1 MRAAYSGVAQAAQA
15 TALGPSLGP
24 ETPGGLSQRATAG
37 NLYMLQA
44 YPDRVAQEGRVAL
57 ITSFHSPKLPACP
70 APRPYRPTP
79 SLTDRL
85 EQYTLSVPYAYGDP
99 ASQGLDVISPVASC
113 DHNVYTNMHPTTTS
127 YPDSGPSMNSSPS
140 PPRACAESPRWC
152 ATSLLHHTMSQP
164 NAHPMTT
171 HSSMGTTRNVCTT
184 CQDFLPANCRLSGS
198 PSSSVVPALTPK
210 LVEDYLK
217 MAQMTGG
224 CVPQAGSP
232 PSIDDRF
239 NMIAGYRAEAQNR
252 PEQVVQPPQG
262 WHPLVWPASPAIA
275 LPIDHERSDEIM
287 KEDNTYTCTQDVP
300 VQRQPIS
307 LPSTCD
313 VKEYPSNQSSYSEL
327 LGALQEPAPAPRDQ
341 CARPRLDLAPMAKGL
356 WPNPPAVNMHLVG
369 SVVPLLPY
377 AQGPVI
383 NQSQSGTSTHLW
395 SQSAHAP
402 LLRPYDDDLH
412 ISTIPASSMM
422 ANQTSST
429 HIDSRRFEM
438 RYGHRVPA

>member
-1 MRAAYSGVAQAAQA
+1 MLQSIANTATRGAAAIFPAPATSTTQWTRPSDSRAPLLSLPWVVAPWQVSGWVAMDRHRPHAPPPTISTFYPSHHPLPVSRGASGEHGMRAAYSGVAQAAQA

-232 PSIDDRF
+232 PSINDRF

-262 WHPLVWPASPAIA
+262 WHSLVWPASPTIA
-275 LPIDHERSDEIM
+275 QPIGHGRSDEIM

-300 VQRQPIS
+300 VQRQSIS
-307 LPSTCD
+307 PPSTCD
-313 VKEYPSNQSSYSEL
+313 VKEYPSKQSAYPEL
-327 LGALQEPAPAPRDQ
+327 LGALQDPAPAPRNQ
-341 CARPRLDLAPMAKGL
+341 CARPRLELAPMAKGL
-356 WPNPPAVNMHLVG
+356 
-369 SVVPLLPY
+369 
-377 AQGPVI
+377 
-383 NQSQSGTSTHLW
+383 
-395 SQSAHAP
+395 
-402 LLRPYDDDLH
+402 
-412 ISTIPASSMM
+412 
-422 ANQTSST
+422 
-429 HIDSRRFEM
+429 
-438 RYGHRVPA
+438 